1 MFFLPF
7 SRIPIGLR
15 LSEKTSISCLYW
27 QRLNDNRF
35 FQMKTCTDR
44 NNMSGVTL
52 KGVETPTKCRVG
64 KDEYSGEDNI
74 SIRTSA
80 GV

>member
-7 SRIPIGLR
+7 SRIPTGLR

-27 QRLNDNRF
+27 QSLDDNRF
-35 FQMKTCTDR
+35 FQIETCTDR

-52 KGVETPTKCRVG
+52 QRVKTPTKCRVG

-74 SIRTSA
+74 GIRKSA
-80 GV
+80 DV

>member
-7 SRIPIGLR
+7 SRIPTGLR

-27 QRLNDNRF
+27 RSLDDNRF
-35 FQMKTCTDR
+35 FQIETCTDR

-52 KGVETPTKCRVG
+52 QRVKTPTKCRVG

-74 SIRTSA
+74 GIRKSA
-80 GV
+80 DV